1 MVSAAALNGSESG
14 VRTTLTRIEKIVQFQ
29 LLVFQEQISPL
40 IWRLDSQVTF
50 DRMGSAIVKRE

>member
-29 LLVFQEQISPL
+29 LLVF
-40 IWRLDSQVTF
+40 
-50 DRMGSAIVKRE
+50 KNK